1 MASSQSFSKASV
13 EGSTSH
19 DSDQMDFDNEVA
31 QSNAHL
37 DASPNLIHKV
47 DYTSLARS
55 YRTSPPVSAPMASDD
70 DDDGYGY
77 DGDDE
82 DLGLGDDQTADDIDL
97 ETCSS
102 QRVRQSSSSL
112 TREKSLSTKSKK
124 LSSE

>member
-1 MASSQSFSKASV
+1 
-13 EGSTSH
+13 
-19 DSDQMDFDNEVA
+19 MDFDNEVA

-70 DDDGYGY
+70 DDDGY